1 MGFDSG
7 IHIMYDR
14 KEYFLYMQYNSGRR
28 KILLTFRN
36 RLNLVQEHIQAQYY
50 FYVGILKAY
59 KR

>member
-1 MGFDSG
+1 
-7 IHIMYDR
+7 MYDR